1 MIDRQTN
8 QLISSIK
15 DSYLS
20 EEIDPNKT
28 NAIESSLW
36 EIEVEEFLNNLIIF
50 IYNSLDFDSSSSSRC
65 SNMCSCTYV
74 SSKNK

>member
-8 QLISSIK
+8 QSISLIK

-36 EIEVEEFLNNLIIF
+36 EIEVEKFLNNLIIF

-74 SSKNK
+74 SSKHK

>member
-1 MIDRQTN
+1 MIDRQTI
-8 QLISSIK
+8 QSISSIK

-36 EIEVEEFLNNLIIF
+36 EIEVEEFEIILLF
-50 IYNSLDFDSSSSSRC
+50 LLYNSLDFDSSSSSRC

-74 SSKNK
+74 SSKHK